1 MYIRLYLHDVHS
13 ALRSNVRCV
22 TCVLFCLCARVH
34 VLVSV
39 EPPSISDHTAAISL
53 NSLYLANRVLVTR
66 FCFLC
71 STEWHYTQLLDVIV
85 ASWKFYI
92 LIVSFSR
99 NFSSVALSFITTET
113 KHSSNARRTVARCE
127 VKSHWILPSGIHI

>member
-1 MYIRLYLHDVHS
+1 MENRSYACIYACIYMMYTVYFEVTLGVLLVCSS
-13 ALRSNVRCV
+13 A
-22 TCVLFCLCARVH
+22 CARVH

-66 FCFLC
+66 FCLLC
-71 STEWHYTQLLDVIV
+71 STEWHCTQLLDVIV

-92 LIVSFSR
+92 FDS
-99 NFSSVALSFITTET
+99 
-113 KHSSNARRTVARCE
+113 
-127 VKSHWILPSGIHI
+127 